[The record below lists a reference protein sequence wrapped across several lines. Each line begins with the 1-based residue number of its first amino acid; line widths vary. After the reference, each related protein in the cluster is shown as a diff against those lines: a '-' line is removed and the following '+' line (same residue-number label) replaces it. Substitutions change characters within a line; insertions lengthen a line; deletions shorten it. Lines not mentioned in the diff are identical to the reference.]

1 MKTLINKTN
10 PRIRISAPEIKVN
23 IDTQTFYIGAEM
35 FDMEDWA
42 LVTTGE
48 LSIEGLPWPDEEP
61 EMDLEKAAEEYAL
74 SLSKSSMGG
83 KEYCKQDFKAGAEW
97 DREQMKFYIKKRM
110 EELWE
115 KLPDADKGTFTNEE
129 VKLLGKYMMLEEL
142 DDMLNNGK
150 E

>member
-1 MKTLINKTN
+1 MKTLINKIN

-74 SLSKSSMGG
+74 KTFPKEEGKAFHSYFGTIEFDKNASMITGAITG
-83 KEYCKQDFKAGAEW
+83 FIAGAKW
-97 DREQMKFYIKKRM
+97 MAEQR
-110 EELWE
+110 
-115 KLPDADKGTFTNEE
+115 KGGN
-129 VKLLGKYMMLEEL
+129 K
-142 DDMLNNGK
+142 
-150 E
+150 